1 MIDWVRYYNRG
12 ILTALLVLA
21 FLWSLTAVEWSAP
34 LVHGNGFQTFQQ
46 LTWAMLTPDLSPSLL
61 WIGLVAAW
69 KTLAYAT
76 CGMTLA
82 VLIGFPMGI
91 LASGTLFE
99 SEWVRWLSTVV
110 FRGTLGGLRAIHEL
124 VWAWLFASAFG
135 LTPVAAIVAIAIP
148 YGGVLGRIFADL
160 LNDVPEQP
168 LDALKTTGAGTSQ
181 RLFYGRIPQVLAD
194 LISYGMFRFEC
205 SVRSAAIMSFIGLG
219 GLGYQIEISLDDLHF
234 SEAWTFIYILVA
246 LVVVISIWSS
256 EVRKALTS

>member
-1 MIDWVRYYNRG
+1 MQGIRYYNRSV
-12 ILTALLVLA
+12 LTVVLVGA
-21 FLWSLTAVEWSAP
+21 FLWSFGAVDWSSSLFHSGGYETFKELTR
-34 LVHGNGFQTFQQ
+34 
-46 LTWAMLTPDLSPSLL
+46 AMVTPELSGRILR
-61 WIGLVAAW
+61 IGLIASW

-82 VLIGFPMGI
+82 VLIGFPLGI

-99 SEWVRWLSTVV
+99 SAGGQWSATIL
-110 FRGTLGGLRAIHEL
+110 FRGVLGGFRAIHEL
-124 VWAWLFASAFG
+124 VWAWLFAAAFG

-160 LNDVPEQP
+160 LNDVPDQP
-168 LDALKTTGAGTSQ
+168 LRALETSGASTSQ
-181 RLFYGRIPQVLAD
+181 QLFYGRVPQVMAD

-234 SEAWTFIYILVA
+234 SEAWTFIYMLIA
-246 LVVVISIWSS
+246 LVVVITFWSS